1 MNSRLAA
8 VTALCREVA
17 LPASVLTFAAFG
29 CAGINNTGAAPI
41 IDHLAPFLSADATV
55 ALVAAPKVAD
65 KLPLIAADAADVET
79 ASRSVTEAPT
89 ADATPAGHEPEPIV
103 AAALTDSSEMLRPET
118 PPEPVAKMN
127 LMPGDRPA
135 ASATGR

>member
-1 MNSRLAA
+1 M
-8 VTALCREVA
+8 
-17 LPASVLTFAAFG
+17 PASVLTFAAFG
-29 CAGINNTGAAPI
+29 CAGIDNTV

-65 KLPLIAADAADVET
+65 KSPLIAADAADVET